1 MSILL
6 GRSTSKSNNEKREEY
21 IMMKIPEEVKIAI
34 DKTNPICV
42 ATVNNEYIPNIIYVT
57 FLKYI
62 NDTTVVIADNKFVKT
77 KNNILSNFNLSF
89 VVLDPET
96 KKSYQLKGK
105 TEYIQEGE
113 KYQNVFN
120 WVQEKRP
127 DLHPKGA
134 LYVTID
140 EIFSGDKKII

>member
-1 MSILL
+1 MI
-6 GRSTSKSNNEKREEY
+6 
-21 IMMKIPEEVKIAI
+21 KIPEEVKIAI

-42 ATVNNEYIPNIIYVT
+42 ATVNNECIPNIIYVT

-77 KNNILSNFNLSF
+77 KNNILSNSNLSF

-105 TEYIQEGE
+105 AEYIQEGE

-120 WVQEKRP
+120 WVQETRP

-134 LYVTID
+134 LYISIH
-140 EIFSGDKKII
+140 EIYSGEKNIICELA

>member
-1 MSILL
+1 MI
-6 GRSTSKSNNEKREEY
+6 
-21 IMMKIPEEVKIAI
+21 KIPEEVKIAI

-42 ATVNNEYIPNIIYVT
+42 ATVNSEYIPNIIYVT

-62 NDTTVVIADNKFVKT
+62 NDTTVVIADNKLVKT
-77 KNNILSNFNLSF
+77 KNNVLSNANLSF

-105 TEYIQEGE
+105 TEYINEGE
-113 KYQNVFN
+113 KYQDVFN

>member
-1 MSILL
+1 MV
-6 GRSTSKSNNEKREEY
+6 
-21 IMMKIPEEVKIAI
+21 KIPEEVKIAI
-34 DKTNPICV
+34 DKTNPTCV

-62 NDTTVVIADNKFVKT
+62 NDTTVVIADNKLAKT
-77 KNNILSNFNLSF
+77 KNNVLSNSNLSF

-105 TEYIQEGE
+105 TEYVEEGK
-113 KYQNVFN
+113 KYLDVLN
-120 WVQEKRP
+120 WVQEKKR

-134 LYVTID
+134 LYVTIT

>member
-1 MSILL
+1 
-6 GRSTSKSNNEKREEY
+6 
-21 IMMKIPEEVKIAI
+21 MMKMPEEVKIAI
-34 DKTNPICV
+34 DKTNPICI
-42 ATVNNEYIPNIIYVT
+42 ATVNNELIPNIIYVT

-62 NDTTVVIADNKFVKT
+62 NDTTVVIADNKLVKT
-77 KNNILSNFNLSF
+77 KNNILSNSNLSF

-105 TEYIQEGE
+105 TEYIQEGK
-113 KYQNVFN
+113 KYQDVLN

-134 LYVTID
+134 LYITID
-140 EIFSGDKKII
+140 EIFSGDKKIV

>member
-1 MSILL
+1 MI
-6 GRSTSKSNNEKREEY
+6 
-21 IMMKIPEEVKIAI
+21 KIPEEVKIAI

-42 ATVNNEYIPNIIYVT
+42 ATVNSEYIPNIIYVT

-62 NDTTVVIADNKFVKT
+62 NDTTVVIADNKLVKT
-77 KNNILSNFNLSF
+77 KNNVLSNANLSF

-105 TEYIQEGE
+105 TEYINKGE
-113 KYQNVFN
+113 KYQDVFN
-120 WVQEKRP
+120 WVQKKRP

>member
-1 MSILL
+1 
-6 GRSTSKSNNEKREEY
+6 
-21 IMMKIPEEVKIAI
+21 MMKIPEEVKIAI
-34 DKTNPICV
+34 DKTNPICI

-62 NDTTVVIADNKFVKT
+62 DDTTVVIADNKLVKT
-77 KNNILSNFNLSF
+77 KNNIFSNSNLSF

-105 TEYIQEGE
+105 TEYIQEGK
-113 KYQNVFN
+113 KYQDVLN

-127 DLHPKGA
+127 DLRPKGA

-140 EIFSGDKKII
+140 EIFSGSKKII

>member
-1 MSILL
+1 M
-6 GRSTSKSNNEKREEY
+6 T
-21 IMMKIPEEVKIAI
+21 KIPEEVKIAI
-34 DKTNPICV
+34 EKTNPICV

-62 NDTTVVIADNKFVKT
+62 NDTTVVIADNKLVKT
-77 KNNILSNFNLSF
+77 KSNVLSNPNLSF
-89 VVLDPET
+89 VVLDTET

-105 TEYIQEGE
+105 TEYMQEGK
-113 KYQNVFN
+113 KYQDVFN

-134 LYVTID
+134 LYVTIE
-140 EIFSGDKKII
+140 EIFSGARKIE

>member
-1 MSILL
+1 MI
-6 GRSTSKSNNEKREEY
+6 
-21 IMMKIPEEVKIAI
+21 KIPEEVKIAI

-42 ATVNNEYIPNIIYVT
+42 ATVNSEYIPNIIYVT

-62 NDTTVVIADNKFVKT
+62 NDTTVVIADNKLVKT
-77 KNNILSNFNLSF
+77 KNNVLSNANLSF

-105 TEYIQEGE
+105 TEYINEGE
-113 KYQNVFN
+113 KYQDVFN

-140 EIFSGDKKII
+140 EIFSGDKKIA

>member
-1 MSILL
+1 ML
-6 GRSTSKSNNEKREEY
+6 
-21 IMMKIPEEVKIAI
+21 KIPEEVKIAI

-62 NDTTVVIADNKFVKT
+62 NDTTVVIADNKLSKT
-77 KNNILSNFNLSF
+77 KNNILSNSNLSF

-105 TEYIQEGE
+105 VEYIEEGK
-113 KYQNVFN
+113 KYQDVVD
-120 WVQEKRP
+120 WVQEKRS
-127 DLHPKGA
+127 DLNPKGA
-134 LYVTID
+134 LYVSIK

>member
-1 MSILL
+1 
-6 GRSTSKSNNEKREEY
+6 
-21 IMMKIPEEVKIAI
+21 MMKIPEEVKIAI
-34 DKTNPICV
+34 DKTNPICI
-42 ATVNNEYIPNIIYVT
+42 ATVNNEYIPNIIYVA

-62 NDTTVVIADNKFVKT
+62 NDTTVVIADNKLVKT
-77 KNNILSNFNLSF
+77 KNNILSNSNLSF

-105 TEYIQEGE
+105 TEYIQEGK
-113 KYQNVFN
+113 KYQDVLN

-127 DLHPKGA
+127 DLRPKGA

-140 EIFSGDKKII
+140 EIFSGSKKII

>member
-1 MSILL
+1 
-6 GRSTSKSNNEKREEY
+6 
-21 IMMKIPEEVKIAI
+21 MMKIPEEVKIAI
-34 DKTNPICV
+34 DKTNPICI

-57 FLKYI
+57 FLKYM
-62 NDTTVVIADNKFVKT
+62 NDTTIVIADNKLVKT
-77 KNNILSNFNLSF
+77 KNNILSNSNLSF
-89 VVLDPET
+89 VVFDPET

-105 TEYIQEGE
+105 AEYIQEGE
-113 KYQNVFN
+113 KYQDVFN
-120 WVQEKRP
+120 WVQEKRS

>member
-1 MSILL
+1 
-6 GRSTSKSNNEKREEY
+6 
-21 IMMKIPEEVKIAI
+21 MMKIPEEVKIAI
-34 DKTNPICV
+34 DKTNPICI

-62 NDTTVVIADNKFVKT
+62 NDTTVVIADNKLVKT
-77 KNNILSNFNLSF
+77 KNNILSNSNLSF

-105 TEYIQEGE
+105 TEYIQEGK
-113 KYQNVFN
+113 KYQDVLN
-120 WVQEKRP
+120 WVQEQRP

>member
-1 MSILL
+1 MI
-6 GRSTSKSNNEKREEY
+6 
-21 IMMKIPEEVKIAI
+21 KIPKEVKIAI

-62 NDTTVVIADNKFVKT
+62 NDTTVVIADNKLAKT
-77 KNNILSNFNLSF
+77 KNNILSNSNLSF
-89 VVLDPET
+89 VVLDSET

-105 TEYIQEGE
+105 AEYVQGGE
-113 KYQNVFN
+113 KYQDVFN

-134 LYVTID
+134 LYVSIN

>member
-1 MSILL
+1 MV
-6 GRSTSKSNNEKREEY
+6 
-21 IMMKIPEEVKIAI
+21 KIPEEVKMAI

-62 NDTTVVIADNKFVKT
+62 NDTTVIIADNKLVKT
-77 KNNILSNFNLSF
+77 KYNILSNSNLSF

-105 TEYIQEGE
+105 VEYIQEGE

-120 WVQEKRP
+120 WVQERRP
-127 DLHPKGA
+127 DLRPKGA
-134 LYVTID
+134 LYVTIT

>member
-1 MSILL
+1 
-6 GRSTSKSNNEKREEY
+6 
-21 IMMKIPEEVKIAI
+21 MMKIPKEVKTAI
-34 DKTNPICV
+34 DKTKPTCV
-42 ATVNNEYIPNIIYVT
+42 ATVNSEYIPNIIYVA

-62 NDTTVVIADNKFVKT
+62 NDTTVVIADNKLAKT
-77 KNNILSNFNLSF
+77 KNNVLSNSNLSF

-105 TEYIQEGE
+105 VEYVQNGE
-113 KYQNVFN
+113 KYQDVVK

-127 DLHPKGA
+127 DIQPKGA
-134 LYVTID
+134 LYVTIE

>member
-1 MSILL
+1 MI
-6 GRSTSKSNNEKREEY
+6 
-21 IMMKIPEEVKIAI
+21 KIPEEVKIAI
-34 DKTNPICV
+34 DKTNPICI
-42 ATVNNEYIPNIIYVT
+42 ATVNSENIPNIIYVT

-77 KNNILSNFNLSF
+77 RNNVLSNSNLSF

-113 KYQNVFN
+113 KYQDVFN
-120 WVQEKRP
+120 WVQEERP
-127 DLHPKGA
+127 NLRPKGA